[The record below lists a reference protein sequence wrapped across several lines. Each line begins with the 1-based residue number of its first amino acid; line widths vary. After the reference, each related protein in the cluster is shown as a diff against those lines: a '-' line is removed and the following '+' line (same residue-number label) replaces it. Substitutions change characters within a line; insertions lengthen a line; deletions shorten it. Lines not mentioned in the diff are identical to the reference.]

1 MKNKERGFTLIEIMV
16 VIAIMATTMGLTIGF
31 LGGGFDRDAKKET
44 AHLAATIRFAYHAA
58 ISGHVPTRIV
68 FDLNENQYWVE
79 VGSGNETLPATSK
92 DQKKEE
98 PPPDQEKAL
107 SPEGA
112 APQAP
117 PAFVA
122 ADEDIVRRVTLPKA
136 VKFRDVQTAH
146 DDAPVTTG
154 KATLYFFPTGF
165 TEEAV
170 IHFSNEEATSN
181 YSVIVSP
188 LTGTSR
194 IEKDYVELE
203 KTTEE

>member
-1 MKNKERGFTLIEIMV
+1 MKNKDRGFTLIEILV
-16 VIAIMATTMGLTIGF
+16 VIAIMAGTMGLTIGF
-31 LGGGFDRDAKKET
+31 LGGGFDRQAKKET
-44 AHLAATIRFAYHAA
+44 AHLAATIRFAYHAS

-79 VGSGNETLPATSK
+79 VGSGGEVLPTTSA
-92 DQKKEE
+92 E
-98 PPPDQEKAL
+98 PDQA
-107 SPEGA
+107 PPAEGEE
-112 APQAP
+112 APDV

-122 ADEDIVRRVTLPKA
+122 ADEDIVRRVTLSSA
-136 VKFRDVQTAH
+136 VKFRDVQTAR
-146 DDAPVTTG
+146 DDAPVETG
-154 KATLYFFPTGF
+154 KAFLYFFPTGF

-203 KTTEE
+203 KNTEE